1 MRNLQTDVII
11 IGAGLTGLTLAY
23 YLRKAGKEVL
33 LIEQSNRVGG
43 AIRTFTEDGFTY
55 ESGPNTGV
63 ISTIELV
70 QLFQELELEF
80 EVPDETSKVRWIWK
94 KGKWHALPT
103 GVISAVFTPLF
114 SIRDKFR
121 VLLEPFRRRRHRLN
135 ESVAKIIRRRLGK
148 SILRYAVDPF
158 ISGIY
163 AGDPKK
169 LIVRYALPKLYA
181 LEQEYGSF
189 VRGAIRKRKIIAA
202 EKAAGVTKSVFSV
215 SGGMENLILR
225 LEAEIGK
232 EKIITNASDVRVSP
246 ENELYCCT
254 CAVGD
259 EAYEVRSGKV
269 VSTIDGLSIDTIFP
283 FINKEVMHKI
293 TAIRYAKVIQV
304 AVGYKSWKGIP
315 LKAFGGLV
323 PSKEK
328 EDILGILFPSTLF
341 RNRAPE
347 GGALL
352 SVFIGGIKRPELFEY
367 SDEDILAIVKDV
379 LNEMLQCPYN
389 PDLIRIFRYEKA
401 IPQYETSTE
410 LRLFTIHEVEKTYPG
425 LVLAGNMR
433 DGVGISDR
441 VKQAKQ
447 LADDIVVADN
457 E

>member
-1 MRNLQTDVII
+1 
-11 IGAGLTGLTLAY
+11 
-23 YLRKAGKEVL
+23 
-33 LIEQSNRVGG
+33 
-43 AIRTFTEDGFTY
+43 
-55 ESGPNTGV
+55 
-63 ISTIELV
+63 
-70 QLFQELELEF
+70 
-80 EVPDETSKVRWIWK
+80 
-94 KGKWHALPT
+94 
-103 GVISAVFTPLF
+103 
-114 SIRDKFR
+114 
-121 VLLEPFRRRRHRLN
+121 
-135 ESVAKIIRRRLGK
+135 
-148 SILRYAVDPF
+148 
-158 ISGIY
+158 
-163 AGDPKK
+163 
-169 LIVRYALPKLYA
+169 
-181 LEQEYGSF
+181 
-189 VRGAIRKRKIIAA
+189 
-202 EKAAGVTKSVFSV
+202 
-215 SGGMENLILR
+215 MENLILR

-352 SVFIGGIKRPELFEY
+352 SVFIGGVKRPELFEY

-447 LADDIVVADN
+447 LADDIVAADN